1 MLDTTLF
8 ESYLD
13 GDLNAKNL
21 ITQIIEKDITA
32 SVSSISIYDV
42 WRNPRL
48 TRHMEIN
55 CVALLTFIEQVALTS
70 EASRLAGIWL
80 RSIDIHDERLLSCAL
95 VAAEA
100 NLRSEPICTRN
111 NDLYANF
118 NVETK
123 NF

>member
-21 ITQIIEKDITA
+21 IAQIIKGDITA

-42 WRNPRL
+42 WRNPKL
-48 TRHMEIN
+48 TRHTEIN
-55 CVALLTFIEQVALTS
+55 YVALLTFIEQVALT
-70 EASRLAGIWL
+70 ADAARLAGIWL
-80 RSIDIHDERLLSCAL
+80 RSIDIHDEGLLSCAL

-100 NLRSEPICTRN
+100 NLRSEPICTRSN
-111 NDLYANF
+111 GLYDNF

-123 NF
+123 SF